1 MADLAVTAAKVAPV
15 FPEQAEIRTYI
26 AAAAISAGQAVYI
39 NSSGKV
45 DLADADASSSTEH
58 FRGIALET
66 VGAGQPVSI
75 LRRGEVYGF
84 DLSGVAFDAQV
95 YVSDT
100 AGSLADAAGTTS
112 LVAGRCQ
119 PLADSVNINKVL
131 MINAIGVA

>member
-1 MADLAVTAAKVAPV
+1 MADLTVTATKVAPV
-15 FPEQAEIRTYI
+15 FPDQAEIRTYI
-26 AAAAISAGQAVYI
+26 AAVAVTAGQPVYI

-45 DLADADASSSTEH
+45 ALADANVGAAEH

-95 YVSDT
+95 FVSDT

-131 MINAIGVA
+131 MIDATGIA

>member
-1 MADLAVTAAKVAPV
+1 MADISVTAAKVAPV
-15 FPEQAEIRTYI
+15 FPDQAEIRTFI
-26 AAAAISAGQAVYI
+26 AAAAITAGQPVYI

-45 DLADADASSSTEH
+45 DVADANVAAAEH

-112 LVAGRCQ
+112 LVAGRVQ